1 MLVFILT
8 LIGDSKGDSKMITT
22 VTTISSITTVAGM
35 GLATALSAVATISLI
50 AFLTTREL
58 LSAGATH
65 SSQRAG
71 RFMSVGIIPLL
82 LVFAA
87 VVAAA
92 IAEVL

>member
-1 MLVFILT
+1 
-8 LIGDSKGDSKMITT
+8 MITT
-22 VTTISSITTVAGM
+22 VTTISSVTTVVGM

-65 SSQRAG
+65 SSQRMG
-71 RFMSVGIIPLL
+71 RFMSVGIIPLV

-87 VVAAA
+87 VVAVA

>member
-1 MLVFILT
+1 MLLFISA
-8 LIGDSKGDSKMITT
+8 LIGNSKGNSKMITT
-22 VTTISSITTVAGM
+22 ITTISSVTAVAGI

-50 AFLTTREL
+50 SFLTAREL
-58 LSAGATH
+58 LSAGTTH

-71 RFMSVGIIPLL
+71 RFMSVGIVPLL

>member
-1 MLVFILT
+1 
-8 LIGDSKGDSKMITT
+8 MITT
-22 VTTISSITTVAGM
+22 VTAISSITAVSGM
-35 GLATALSAVATISLI
+35 GIATALSVVATISLI

-58 LSAGATH
+58 LSASATH

-71 RFMSVGIIPLL
+71 RFISVGIVPLL

>member
-71 RFMSVGIIPLL
+71 RFISVGIIPLL

-92 IAEVL
+92 IIEVL

>member
-1 MLVFILT
+1 
-8 LIGDSKGDSKMITT
+8 MITT
-22 VTTISSITTVAGM
+22 VTTISSVTTVAGM
-35 GLATALSAVATISLI
+35 GIATALSAVATISLI

-58 LSAGATH
+58 LSAGVTH

-87 VVAAA
+87 VVAVA

>member
-1 MLVFILT
+1 
-8 LIGDSKGDSKMITT
+8 MITT
-22 VTTISSITTVAGM
+22 VTTISSVTTVAGM
-35 GLATALSAVATISLI
+35 GIATALSAVATISLI

-58 LSAGATH
+58 LSASVTH